1 MNNFLILSK
10 NFRDVSLLNKLIRSD
25 ISILRANPGD
35 YINLKH

>member
-10 NFRDVSLLNKLIRSD
+10 NFRDVSLLNKLMRSD
-25 ISILRANPGD
+25 TSILRANPVD